1 MKRIISIFA
10 VLVLGVALSC
20 VKENKESLAPSFQI
34 DMDNYGSIVMEMEKK
49 ICNGRKQKGTDET
62 PGPG

>member
-49 ICNGRKQKGTDET
+49 I
-62 PGPG
+62 